1 MYHGKKG
8 SRKIK
13 KRKPILKE
21 GNVTML
27 VKELKEEAQTFAEHL
42 FNKDWQNAQEK
53 MLTQNLQPQEVLGVY
68 NFAENYKCGHQRE
81 VQSAYY
87 AQDSATVHPIVL

>member
-1 MYHGKKG
+1 
-8 SRKIK
+8 
-13 KRKPILKE
+13 
-21 GNVTML
+21 ML